1 MAKKKRRK
9 GETEAER
16 NRKSQAK
23 EQNKILKSIFIIIAF
38 VVVGFFL
45 FVVVSKPMANFDY
58 NGVEFKTVKFC
69 DSGPPCLVTYQ
80 TTLPVRV
87 QGKNISL
94 SSPSQKTNDY
104 NFYLRSDPRKLD
116 VDFIGIVTFKENMIL
131 NFHDNFVCEGNG
143 AIAASNLIQLYNI
156 LGVRLLN
163 DKNATCDA
171 LGRYSIVNVF
181 PGNETKIEH
190 FYPACYTITIKDCE
204 ILEGTEKFMIETFVE
219 VNKALKNAEN

>member
-45 FVVVSKPMANFDY
+45 FVVVSKSMANFDY

-171 LGRYSIVNVF
+171 R
-181 PGNETKIEH
+181 KI
-190 FYPACYTITIKDCE
+190 FYC
-204 ILEGTEKFMIETFVE
+204 
-219 VNKALKNAEN
+219 